1 MLTEKICLE
10 TESKVSSCSWISV
23 AMEHLVSELAA
34 LLKMLDQETV
44 SQATADQMAS
54 VRNILDSLKLSG
66 TLIR

>member
-1 MLTEKICLE
+1 M
-10 TESKVSSCSWISV
+10 
-23 AMEHLVSELAA
+23 AMERLVSELAA